1 MSVPNTLLYI
11 DGRHVPASDNET
23 FQVRNPYSRLVV
35 GTAASA
41 SSKDCTAAIEAASKA
56 FISWEYST
64 LNERRDL
71 FLRAADIASTDKY
84 RTSIVEAIQQET
96 SGDKGWGT
104 FNWRGAPSFLRTQA
118 GMVDQL
124 RGECYE
130 SGTVPGAQVIA
141 QRRAM
146 GVWSVLFLF
155 SRVLISEFLCDRY
168 SFAIAPWNAP
178 FPLTLRAIAAPIL
191 CGNTVVLKTSEV
203 SPRSQSLVVEL
214 FEEAGLPA
222 GVLNL
227 ISLSTKNAPAL
238 TAEIIAHPAVRH
250 INVIIS
256 NCFLITTNNLMLFP
270 SSLEVTASAKS
281 SR

>member
-11 DGRHVPASDNET
+11 DGRHVSASDNDT
-23 FQVRNPYSRLVV
+23 FQVRNPFTGLVV

-41 SSKDCTAAIEAASKA
+41 SSKDCTAAIQAASKA
-56 FISWEYST
+56 FESWERTS
-64 LNERRDL
+64 LNARRDIVL
-71 FLRAADIASTDKY
+71 KAADLVAADKY
-84 RTSIVEAIQQET
+84 GTKVLEAIQQET
-96 SGDKGWGT
+96 SGDVAWGT
-104 FNWRGAPSFLRTQA
+104 FNWRTAREILRTQA
-118 GMVDQL
+118 GMVNQL
-124 RGECYE
+124 RGESFE
-130 SGTVPGAQVIA
+130 SASVPGAQVVA

-146 GVWSVLFLF
+146 GVWFVLFPFDIL
-155 SRVLISEFLCDRY
+155 SITERLCY

-203 SPRSQSLVVEL
+203 SPRTQALVVEL

-227 ISLSTKNAPAL
+227 ITFSPKKAPAL

-250 INVIIS
+250 INVTIS
-256 NCFLITTNNLMLFP
+256 N
-270 SSLEVTASAKS
+270 
-281 SR
+281 